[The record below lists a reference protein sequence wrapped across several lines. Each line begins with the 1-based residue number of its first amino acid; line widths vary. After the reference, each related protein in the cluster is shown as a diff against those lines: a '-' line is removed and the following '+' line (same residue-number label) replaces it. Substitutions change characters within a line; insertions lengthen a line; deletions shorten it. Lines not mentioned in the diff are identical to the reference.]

1 MVCIINPLTSPGEG
15 VIVFKFPYLSAG
27 APALG
32 EAKGLMKISWHNEEY
47 SYSYKEED
55 YVISEQTN
63 HKKREVL
70 HMIKSKLKIIQYT
83 KKNHKKIFQLNLA

>member
-1 MVCIINPLTSPGEG
+1 MVCIINPLTSPREG
-15 VIVFKFPYLSAG
+15 VIVFKSPYLSVG

-32 EAKGLMKISWHNEEY
+32 EAKGLMKISWHYEEY

-83 KKNHKKIFQLNLA
+83 KIIHKKYFN